1 MSEAPGRR
9 AIAEIN
15 PPDQELHVLLYPS
28 GMSVSTRTLT
38 VLSDVLRRHR
48 RERATRWRRLSA
60 GRQALLVIAYLR
72 KGETYADLACGFAV
86 GTSTVYRYVRE
97 ALELLAAMAPTLEQA
112 IAVAARKAFVILDGT
127 LLRIDRVGMAADYN
141 RGFYSGKHKCHGLNV
156 QVIADPVGRLVWIS
170 PVLPGARHD
179 MGAAR
184 EHGIIDAL
192 NAAEITTIAD
202 TAYQGGGAAIRVPQR
217 RRRVDPDTGRYRR
230 LSRNQKDV
238 NTAHARQ
245 RGPGERVNAEL
256 KNWRILRKIR
266 SSPNH
271 AAELVAAVQTLMIAS
286 A

>member
-1 MSEAPGRR
+1 M
-9 AIAEIN
+9 
-15 PPDQELHVLLYPS
+15 LYPS
-28 GMSVSTRTLT
+28 GMSVSTRALST
-38 VLSDVLRRHR
+38 LSDLLRRHR
-48 RERATRWRRLSA
+48 REQATRWRRLSA

-72 KGETYADLACGFAV
+72 KGETYADLACGFRV

-97 ALELLAAMAPTLEQA
+97 ALALLAAMAPTLEQA
-112 IAVAARKAFVILDGT
+112 IAVAQRKAFVILDGT
-127 LLRIDRVGMAADYN
+127 LLRIDRVGMASDYN

-192 NAAEITTIAD
+192 DAAGITTIAD
-202 TAYQGGGAAIRVPQR
+202 TAYQGGGWAIRVPQR
-217 RRRVDPDTGRYRR
+217 RRRLDPDTGRYRC
-230 LSRNQKDV
+230 LSRNQKEV

-256 KNWRILRKIR
+256 KNWRVLRKIR

-271 AAELVAAVQTLMIAS
+271 ADKLIAAVQALMIAS